1 MSRQV
6 RARAMLA
13 RTSQR
18 ARGDRSIPALVGAA
32 RRPRNWPSIPSP
44 QLRPFAWRDAEGD
57 AKHWNVRST
66 RSLLLQPEA
75 WQTTGYGSTA
85 VWSHRHPYIGAL
97 QINVSIERQFSRIFP
112 AHPRSLASVLFPRHI
127 TPSRKDRVP
136 GTPILRHGAT
146 LLRTACALR
155 VSAFRKSLC
164 KERKK
169 IFRTFR
175 KRRRLALGAGHTP
188 TPPHTNRVLGTPG
201 SRVASRKSVPRVIRA
216 NTTKEK
222 TSWHSTK
229 TT

>member
-1 MSRQV
+1 VSRQV

-18 ARGDRSIPALVGAA
+18 ARGDRSIPAIADPS
-32 RRPRNWPSIPSP
+32 RRRCNRPSIPSP
-44 QLRPFAWRDAEGD
+44 QYRPFAWRDAEGD

-112 AHPRSLASVLFPRHI
+112 AHPRSLASVLFPR
-127 TPSRKDRVP
+127 PAARRVSAS
-136 GTPILRHGAT
+136 HGPERQRGNA
-146 LLRTACALR
+146 RRGSGPCALR

-175 KRRRLALGAGHTP
+175 KRRRLALGAGHT
-188 TPPHTNRVLGTPG
+188 
-201 SRVASRKSVPRVIRA
+201 RVASRKSVPRVIRA
-216 NTTKEK
+216 NTTKEN
-222 TSWHSTK
+222 
-229 TT
+229 

>member
-6 RARAMLA
+6 RTRAMLE

-18 ARGDRSIPALVGAA
+18 ACGDRSIPALANPS
-32 RRPRNWPSIPSP
+32 RRLRNWPSIPSP
-44 QLRPFAWRDAEGD
+44 QCRPLAWRDTDDD

-66 RSLLLQPEA
+66 RYLLLQPEA
-75 WQTTGYGSTA
+75 WQATGYGSTA
-85 VWSHRHPYIGAL
+85 VWLHRHPYIGAL
-97 QINVSIERQFSRIFP
+97 QTGISIERQFSRIFP
-112 AHPRSLASVLFPRHI
+112 AHPRSLASVLIPR
-127 TPSRKDRVP
+127 PAARRVS
-136 GTPILRHGAT
+136 AS
-146 LLRTACALR
+146 AYAALR

-188 TPPHTNRVLGTPG
+188 TPPHINRVLGTPG

-216 NTTKEK
+216 NTTKEN
-222 TSWHSTK
+222 
-229 TT
+229 